1 MNELKKE
8 YLNYLEKTTGKR
20 DGCVVSFFRKAND
33 FEIENNIEI
42 EKFKEEE
49 DIKNFLKFFSRTSP
63 NSLSVCFSRLKK
75 YYQYLY
81 THKGIT
87 SLVKYTNMKYA
98 DYKDFVSAEIYNSR
112 IITREELYAQIGKII
127 NPCDR
132 LLLLL
137 VFLGIKGDK
146 NIELLNLKKS
156 DVDLNSRRI
165 RVNDHYFM
173 IDSLI
178 ESEIRNTNNTH
189 IYYMNNGQGDA
200 VAQRKNRVELLENS
214 EYIFRPIENKLILK
228 RDKTTLKKLT
238 PQSIQRRV
246 LGILHE
252 VLGYPNMTLQTLY
265 VSGVIQ
271 RLVDYTEAT
280 GEEMDNIEV
289 RKWIDANGISVTKQ
303 EVYKLY
309 YDRIRK
315 LDLLSK
321 STDGK
326 DVDEKTILE
335 QNQIAFS
342 TLQ

>member
-8 YLNYLEKTTGKR
+8 YLNYLERTTGKR
-20 DGCVVSFFRKAND
+20 NNCIVSFFRKAND
-33 FEIENNIEI
+33 YEVENNIEI
-42 EKFKEEE
+42 EKFKEE

-81 THKGIT
+81 EHKGIT
-87 SLVKYTNMKYA
+87 SLLKYTNMKYA

-228 RDKTTLKKLT
+228 RDRTTLKKLT

-271 RLVDYTEAT
+271 RLVDYTETT
-280 GEEMDNIEV
+280 GEVMNNLEV
-289 RKWIDANGISVTKQ
+289 RQWIDANGISVTKQ

-309 YDRIRK
+309 CDRMNKVVPVVPK
-315 LDLLSK
+315 LDNK
-321 STDGK
+321 SDI
-326 DVDEKTILE
+326 DEKTILE

-342 TLQ
+342 SLQ